1 MSTIPRIL
9 AVCLALVGAYVLGA
23 LHPLAHADGNSELV
37 HVLKEIAQY
46 QRTSSEAER
55 SQADS
60 LRELQRTQERQMES
74 MRELVRATERC
85 KP

>member
-1 MSTIPRIL
+1 MNKIPRTL
-9 AVCLALVGAYVLGA
+9 AVCLALVGAYMLGS
-23 LHPLAHADGNSELV
+23 LQPLARADGHGELV

-46 QRTSSEAER
+46 QRASSEAER
-55 SQADS
+55 SQADN

-85 KP
+85 KQ